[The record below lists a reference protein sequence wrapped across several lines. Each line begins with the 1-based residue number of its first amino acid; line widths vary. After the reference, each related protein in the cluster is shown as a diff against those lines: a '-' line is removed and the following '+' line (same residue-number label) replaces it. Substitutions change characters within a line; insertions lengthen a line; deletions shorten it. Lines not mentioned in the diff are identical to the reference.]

1 MVVTGPGPIRGLLW
15 YDVTETA
22 EELLIQNKSC
32 RGWQV
37 NS

>member
-1 MVVTGPGPIRGLLW
+1 MDVTGSSPTGVLFW

-32 RGWQV
+32 RGWQD
-37 NS
+37 NF